1 MNPTI
6 YISTF
11 ARWEAGKIKY
21 EDLEKF
27 NLEKFNLE
35 YPLQQSIPFIDDSR
49 GGARGPNT
57 PRNEI
62 QD

>member
-21 EDLEKF
+21 ED
-27 NLEKFNLE
+27 LEKFNLE